1 MAMLRGYPIFATGW
15 ILWTLVFFIISG
27 LAFMFRVAPLQR
39 RLHALSESG
48 PSAGQFDYE
57 E

>member
-1 MAMLRGYPIFATGW
+1 MLRGYPIFATGW